1 MDLMQRLSDS
11 LVSHWSPTVGASE
24 VIDVQSGRALEHV
37 RAQGV
42 VVYRNRIELT
52 E

>member
-42 VVYRNRIELT
+42 VVYRNIIELT